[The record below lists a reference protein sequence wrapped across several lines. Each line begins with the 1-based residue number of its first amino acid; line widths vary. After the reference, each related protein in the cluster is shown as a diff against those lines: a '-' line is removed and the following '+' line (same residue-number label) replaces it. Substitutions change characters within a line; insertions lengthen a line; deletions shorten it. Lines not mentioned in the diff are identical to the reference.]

1 MKAVISRLLLRC
13 GSPLTMVTETGHTVF
28 RAVLQP
34 VTSLS
39 LRNMRRQMGDLGQLP
54 AEQFIYIGSRDI
66 SAAAYL
72 LCGGEVFLPRRCEP
86 VSLGGQT
93 LYYWGLAVKA
103 GKEDTWTK

>member
-1 MKAVISRLLLRC
+1 MKAVISRLLLHC
-13 GSPLTMVTETGHTVF
+13 GSDLTLFIGQERTSF
-28 RAVLQP
+28 RAVFQP

-66 SAAAYL
+66 SSAEYL
-72 LCGGEVFLPRRCEP
+72 LCGKEMFLPRRCEP
-86 VSLGGQT
+86 VSLGSGI